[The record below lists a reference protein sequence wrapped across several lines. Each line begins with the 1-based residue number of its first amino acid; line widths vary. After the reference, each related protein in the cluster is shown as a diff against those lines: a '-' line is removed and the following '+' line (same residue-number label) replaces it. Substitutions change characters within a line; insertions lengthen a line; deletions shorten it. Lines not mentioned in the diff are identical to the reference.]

1 MQIVLQRR
9 YSKGL
14 TFNTNFTWAHG
25 INDSTDGNNGGTQG
39 AASSWGQTI
48 DFRHVDRG
56 NSDTDVRYR
65 WAIMVDYDLPFG
77 KSLKGFSKDL
87 ISDWQLNAL
96 GSWQTGLPFSVDN
109 AASLSNSGFGNDRPN
124 CSYPLT
130 LSNPTLGEWFN
141 TAAFTPQAVYT
152 FGNCG
157 RNILRGPSFEH
168 LDLSA
173 NKMFNL
179 SDRWHLQ
186 FRAEAYN
193 ITNTPSFAQPNYTLG
208 APGFGSVTSALPQT
222 TPRQIQF
229 ALKLL
234 F

>member
-1 MQIVLQRR
+1 MQIVLQKR

-14 TFNTNFTWAHG
+14 TFNTNFTWAHA

-39 AASSWGQTI
+39 ASSSWGQTI
-48 DFRHVDRG
+48 DFRHWDRG

-65 WAIMVDYDLPFG
+65 WAIMADYDLPFG
-77 KSLKGFSKDL
+77 KSLQGFSKAL
-87 ISDWQLNAL
+87 ISDWRLNGLA
-96 GSWQTGLPFSVDN
+96 SWQTGLPFSVDN
-109 AASLSNSGFGNDRPN
+109 AASLSNSGFGADRPN

-130 LSNPTLGEWFN
+130 LSDPTLGEWFN
-141 TAAFTPQAVYT
+141 TAAFTPQAAYT

-157 RNILRGPSFEH
+157 RNILRGPRFGH
-168 LDLSA
+168 VDLSL
-173 NKMFNL
+173 NKTFNL
-179 SDRWHLQ
+179 SERWHLQ

-193 ITNTPSFAQPNYTLG
+193 ISNTPSFAQPNYTLG
-208 APGFGSVTSALPQT
+208 APGFGSVTSVLPQT